1 LLGVFT
7 ILSPLKI
14 KRNKESCIDCNL
26 CAKACPS
33 FIKVDKVSTVISD
46 ECSTCMSCVDV
57 CPVENTLELK
67 PIVGSQRFSKK
78 WLAAAIVT
86 IYFTII
92 SVGMISGYWQNNVK
106 KEEYLR
112 LYEQKN
118 SIDHIR
124 SSSDVQKLNKRAK
137 QFRN

>member
-1 LLGVFT
+1 
-7 ILSPLKI
+7 
-14 KRNKESCIDCNL
+14 
-26 CAKACPS
+26 
-33 FIKVDKVSTVISD
+33 
-46 ECSTCMSCVDV
+46 MSCVDV

-67 PIVGSQRFSKK
+67 PVVGKKKFSKK

-92 SVGMISGYWQNNVK
+92 SVGMISGYWQNDVK

-112 LYEQKN
+112 LYDQKG

-124 SSSDVQKLNKRAK
+124 SSSDVQKLNKRASQSTTFNK
-137 QFRN
+137 